1 MGREAGR
8 LGRDNEG
15 NDSEIELLNQGIRK
29 MAQLQHPMEGRKR
42 RKFTWEMRK
51 VSSIQN
57 ARRKSKC
64 YSTPTSSGGRGA
76 AGKKGGRGTDRRGA
90 ETERADTQWCT
101 RPH

>member
-1 MGREAGR
+1 MSQGAGVGREAGR

-57 ARRKSKC
+57 ARRKCNC
-64 YSTPTSSGGRGA
+64 YFHPHIIWGKRCCWEEGREGS
-76 AGKKGGRGTDRRGA
+76 
-90 ETERADTQWCT
+90 
-101 RPH
+101 